1 MKITNLKFYAATL
14 LMGGSIVYSNVQMK
28 EMEASFEER
37 INEYAAQQQLL
48 CQKYDDLQV
57 QLEDFQ
63 QEVGKTSHQLDLLL
77 AKQQE
82 KRQTNYAD
90 EVGIVENDN
99 RINSIAIDQKE
110 DGQYL
115 LNFYKVGVQ
124 PYEYMVTT
132 DIDSTLS
139 SIDATYIDDIDTV
152 FLDGCEDKKVLDA
165 LKYFKNLRRL
175 NLDEC
180 TFADVSK
187 ISKLGALEYL
197 RIADCPNVSDISS
210 FKNLSNLRVII
221 LNGTEVE
228 NIESLSYLSNLEVV
242 DLKGNKI
249 VNPCCLECLPRLYNL
264 ILTDNCITDMYYLNG
279 LIHNNIISDMDAEE
293 ILNSYASTRFKT
305 GTI

>member
-115 LNFYKVGVQ
+115 LNFYNLLK
-124 PYEYMVTT
+124 
-132 DIDSTLS
+132 TLFVC
-139 SIDATYIDDIDTV
+139 TLV
-152 FLDGCEDKKVLDA
+152 HFL
-165 LKYFKNLRRL
+165 
-175 NLDEC
+175 
-180 TFADVSK
+180 
-187 ISKLGALEYL
+187 
-197 RIADCPNVSDISS
+197 
-210 FKNLSNLRVII
+210 
-221 LNGTEVE
+221 
-228 NIESLSYLSNLEVV
+228 
-242 DLKGNKI
+242 
-249 VNPCCLECLPRLYNL
+249 
-264 ILTDNCITDMYYLNG
+264 
-279 LIHNNIISDMDAEE
+279 
-293 ILNSYASTRFKT
+293 
-305 GTI
+305 